1 MALMKKPWITLVVI
15 AIVTIVLASVGPVV
29 YKAVT
34 DRGTKT
40 ESLTDGDAKAASTNI
55 NGSWKIVRG
64 SGKNA
69 TSAGYTFHEILPGKS
84 KETSGSTNKVDGS
97 FTVSDQ
103 KLTEGSATTDLTSI
117 SSDVEKRDINVRR
130 TILDTDEFPKAVF
143 TIKGPVD
150 VSSLPG
156 DGHAD
161 ENTVP
166 GTMEIHGVKKDID
179 VKLKALRTGKK
190 LIVSSTI
197 PINRRDYDIESPQFV
212 AAKIDET
219 GEINLLLT
227 MEKQ

>member
-40 ESLTDGDAKAASTNI
+40 ESLTDGDAKAASTDI

-130 TILDTDEFPKAVF
+130 TILNTDEFPKAVF

-161 ENTVP
+161 EITVP
-166 GTMEIHGVKKDID
+166 GTMEIHGV
-179 VKLKALRTGKK
+179 KALRTGKK

>member
-1 MALMKKPWITLVVI
+1 MVVI
-15 AIVTIVLASVGPVV
+15 AIVTIVLASVGPVL
-29 YKAVT
+29 YKAAT

-40 ESLTDGDAKAASTNI
+40 ESLSDGNAKAASTEI
-55 NGSWKIVRG
+55 DGTWKVVTG

-84 KETSGSTNKVDGS
+84 KETSGSTRRVTGS

-103 KLTEGSATTDLTSI
+103 TLTAGAATTDVKSI

-130 TILDTDEFPKAVF
+130 TILETDKYPRAVF
-143 TIKGPVD
+143 TLRGPVD
-150 VSSLPG
+150 VSTLPS
-156 DGHAD
+156 DGHAGD
-161 ENTVP
+161 VTAP
-166 GTMEIHGVKKDID
+166 GTLEIHGVKKDIT
-179 VKLKALRTGKK
+179 VTLKALRTGKK

-197 PINRRDYDIESPQFV
+197 PISRHDYHIESPQFV
-212 AAKIDET
+212 AAKIDEQ